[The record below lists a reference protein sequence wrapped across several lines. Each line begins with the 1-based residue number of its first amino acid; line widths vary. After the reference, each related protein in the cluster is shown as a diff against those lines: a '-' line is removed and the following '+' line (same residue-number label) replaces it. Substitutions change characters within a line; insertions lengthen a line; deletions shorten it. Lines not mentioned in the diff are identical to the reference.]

1 MRRVF
6 ADTGYWV
13 ALLNPRD
20 ELHQKAR
27 DLSSKMGAIYIFTSE
42 MVLAEVLNDFSKR
55 GEFFRG
61 AAIELIESLYSH
73 PNVTVVKQSSSQF
86 QDGLLLYKQTPD
98 KEWSITDCVY
108 FKIVEAYGITE
119 ALAYDKHFDR
129 AGFVA
134 LLRDF
139 VSSDRILYKS
149 SHQKP
154 GFYDFFRQF
163 WVKHRKKPGFSC
175 LVKSESDRMN

>member
-1 MRRVF
+1 MKRVF

-27 DLSSKMGAIYIFTSE
+27 ELSKKIVPLYIFTSE

-55 GEFFRG
+55 GEFFRR
-61 AAIELIESLYSH
+61 AAIELIESLHSH

-86 QDGLLLYKQTPD
+86 QDGLLLYKQRPD
-98 KEWSITDCVY
+98 KEWSITDCVS
-108 FKIVEAYGITE
+108 FKIMEEYGLIE
-119 ALAYDKHFDR
+119 ALAYDKHFEQ

-134 LLRDF
+134 LLRD
-139 VSSDRILYKS
+139 
-149 SHQKP
+149 
-154 GFYDFFRQF
+154 
-163 WVKHRKKPGFSC
+163 
-175 LVKSESDRMN
+175 

>member
-20 ELHQKAR
+20 ELHQTAR
-27 DLSSKMGAIYIFTSE
+27 DLSQKMGAIYIFTSE

-86 QDGLLLYKQTPD
+86 QDGLLLYKQRPD
-98 KEWSITDCVY
+98 KEWSITDCVS
-108 FKIVEAYGITE
+108 FKIMEAYGITE
-119 ALAYDKHFDR
+119 AFAYDKQSR
-129 AGFVA
+129 QV
-134 LLRDF
+134 LLLYCGIESPPIAPYINPVTRNP
-139 VSSDRILYKS
+139 VSFLGQKPGT
-149 SHQKP
+149 QKP
-154 GFYDFFRQF
+154 GFFFYC
-163 WVKHRKKPGFSC
+163 HS
-175 LVKSESDRMN
+175 